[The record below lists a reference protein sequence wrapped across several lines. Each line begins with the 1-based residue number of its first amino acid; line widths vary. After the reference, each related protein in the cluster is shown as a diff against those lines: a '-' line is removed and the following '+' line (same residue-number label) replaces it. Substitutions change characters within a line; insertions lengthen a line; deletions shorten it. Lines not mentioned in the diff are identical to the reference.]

1 MPALP
6 VGGAV
11 TTAADIAAA
20 EAELSRQDP
29 VLAHL
34 VEVAGPC
41 TIRSSRR
48 AGRVGHFEEL
58 ARSIVY
64 QQLAGRAAAAIWDRV
79 RALVDGPFTP
89 EAVLALDEPTL
100 RSAGLS
106 GAKARS
112 IADLALKV
120 ADGQV
125 ALARVGRLADDL
137 VVAEL
142 VQVKGI
148 GPWTAQMFL
157 MFQLGRL
164 DVWPTGD
171 FGVRKGY
178 GVAWGLPEAPSPVEL
193 EALGDRFRPYRSVV
207 AWYCWRAV
215 ETVTP
220 EAV

>member
-1 MPALP
+1 M
-6 VGGAV
+6 
-11 TTAADIAAA
+11 TTAAEVAAA
-20 EAELSRQDP
+20 EQELARRDP

-34 VEVAGPC
+34 IEVAGPC
-41 TIRSSRR
+41 TIRSGRR
-48 AGRVGHFEEL
+48 KGRVGHFEEL

-64 QQLAGRAAAAIWDRV
+64 QQLAGRAATAIWARV

-89 EAVLALDEPTL
+89 EAVLVLDEPTL

-120 ADGQV
+120 ADGHV

-137 VVAEL
+137 VVDEL

-157 MFQLGRL
+157 MFSLGRL

-171 FGVRKGY
+171 FGVRKGF
-178 GVAWGLPEAPSPVEL
+178 GQAWGLPEAPKSVEL
-193 EALGDRFRPYRSVV
+193 EALGERFRPYRSVV
-207 AWYCWRAV
+207 AWYCWQAV
-215 ETVTP
+215 DVVTP
-220 EAV
+220 EGF

>member
-1 MPALP
+1 M
-6 VGGAV
+6 
-11 TTAADIAAA
+11 TTKADIAAA
-20 EAELSRQDP
+20 EQELARRDP

-41 TIRSSRR
+41 TIRSGRR
-48 AGRVGHFEEL
+48 NGRLGHFEEL

-64 QQLAGRAAAAIWDRV
+64 QQLAGRAAAAIWGRV

-120 ADGQV
+120 ADGHV
-125 ALARVGRLADDL
+125 ALARVGRLADDQ

-142 VQVKGI
+142 IQVRGI
-148 GPWTAQMFL
+148 GRWTAEMFL
-157 MFQLGRL
+157 MFSLGRL

-178 GVAWGLPEAPSPVEL
+178 GRAWGLPEAPTPTEL
-193 EALGDRFRPYRSVV
+193 EVFGDRFRPYRSVV

-220 EAV
+220 EGF